1 MLIISC
7 TYQKVVD
14 SLSTFPEFSPV
25 GGTGQ
30 VEDGQWMGEAP
41 PVKWTLEGSVILQ
54 VHTYVKII

>member
-7 TYQKVVD
+7 TYQTVVG

-41 PVKWTLEGSVILQ
+41 HLSGHWKDQ
-54 VHTYVKII
+54 